1 MLLLLPFC
9 IVKRLTV
16 MLQNFRDYL
25 RSARLIWP
33 DKIALLMGFLFSI
46 VLVFLWSLA
55 FFVVGSLGAKHMWG
69 NFGIQGVELAILM
82 VVATWFM
89 MRAVDFFTGWFS
101 RLPPP
106 NMHRRESALPI
117 LGT

>member
-1 MLLLLPFC
+1 
-9 IVKRLTV
+9 

-46 VLVFLWSLA
+46 LLLFLWSLA

-69 NFGIQGVELAILM
+69 NFGIQGTELAILM
-82 VVATWFM
+82 VAATWFM
-89 MRAVDFFTGWFS
+89 MRAIDFFTGGFS
-101 RLPPP
+101 RLPSP
-106 NMHRRESALPI
+106 NVHRRESALRI
-117 LGT
+117 LGTSPNCP